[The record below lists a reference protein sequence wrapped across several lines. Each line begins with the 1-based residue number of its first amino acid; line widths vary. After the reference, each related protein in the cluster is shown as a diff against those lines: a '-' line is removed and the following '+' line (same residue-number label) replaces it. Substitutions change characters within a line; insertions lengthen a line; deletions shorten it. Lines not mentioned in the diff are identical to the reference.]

1 MRNGKSFLPLAGAVF
16 FVLALP
22 YAVGSVTLSS
32 TVLISGLAAMACN
45 LLVGYAGLLSFC
57 QGVFFGLGGYLAAL
71 LLIHAGSG
79 LLPAL
84 LVAGLGSAIVAGV
97 IGTIAIRRKG
107 IYFVML
113 TWAFA
118 QLFYFLAY
126 SQPRITGGDN
136 GLGGVAR
143 AGIDLFGWVQ
153 LTFHGDHAFYILTA
167 ICFLLGYAFLR
178 RVTRSPLGAALV
190 SIRENEQRMWA
201 LGYDPRHYKILAFML
216 SGAITGCAGALDA
229 MLLGIVPLSNIDA
242 GMSQNILIAA
252 ILGGS
257 GSLFGSVIG
266 ATVLVLA
273 GDFLSELWPRWQ
285 LILGVCLVLLVL
297 FAPDGFSGLWRSAMN
312 QFQLRTAKMRG

>member
-1 MRNGKSFLPLAGAVF
+1 MKTGKISLPFVGAVL

-22 YAVGSVTLSS
+22 YAVGSVTLGS

-57 QGVFFGLGGYLAAL
+57 QGVFFGLGGYLAGL
-71 LLIHAGSG
+71 WLIHAGSG
-79 LLPAL
+79 LFPAL
-84 LVAGLGSAIVAGV
+84 LVAGMGSAIVASV
-97 IGTIAIRRKG
+97 IGMISIRRKG

-126 SQPRITGGDN
+126 SQPQVTGGDN
-136 GLGGVAR
+136 GLSGIAR
-143 AGIDLFGWVQ
+143 ASIGVLGWAR
-153 LTFHGDHAFYILTA
+153 LTFTGDYAFYGLTA
-167 ICFLLGYAFLR
+167 ICFLLGYGLLR
-178 RVTRSPLGAALV
+178 RVISSPLGATLV

-229 MLLGIVPLSNIDA
+229 MLLGIAPLSNIDA

-266 ATVLVLA
+266 AAALVLG

-285 LILGVCLVLLVL
+285 LLLGVFLVLLVL
-297 FAPDGFSGLWRSAMN
+297 CAPDGFSGLWRSLISR
-312 QFQLRTAKMRG
+312 FQLRAAKMRG